1 MAAFIDDNC
10 KWSGDGRYIKSIAS
24 CPRKTI
30 RCQAELRTDHREK
43 LPYDQERTFKNR
55 YVKLNL
61 KHPAVMVLER
71 QACMALF
78 RRLVDFSSK
87 TAWNDRLGKTSV
99 LRHAIVLLENFPPL
113 FKLISNRNPSGH
125 SGSVLFPRHGLHT
138 KRLYLCMTHVQRP
151 NFTHKN
157 TSPEPVLDAW
167 E

>member
-1 MAAFIDDNC
+1 MYGI
-10 KWSGDGRYIKSIAS
+10 I
-24 CPRKTI
+24 
-30 RCQAELRTDHREK
+30 
-43 LPYDQERTFKNR
+43 
-55 YVKLNL
+55 
-61 KHPAVMVLER
+61 
-71 QACMALF
+71 
-78 RRLVDFSSK
+78 RLVDFSSK
-87 TAWNDRLGKTSV
+87 TAWNERLGKTSV